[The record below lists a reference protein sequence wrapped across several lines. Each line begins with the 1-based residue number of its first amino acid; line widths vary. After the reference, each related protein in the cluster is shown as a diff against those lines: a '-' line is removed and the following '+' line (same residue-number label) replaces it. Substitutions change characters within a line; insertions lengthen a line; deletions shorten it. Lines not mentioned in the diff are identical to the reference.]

1 MGKILLIMFI
11 FGTLLV
17 SACGSVQNDRNKVV
31 QVDDKKS
38 EASEIRTETL
48 AKLQELKK
56 QSVETYLNAD
66 KNAQIVELRG
76 KEMAQLKSYR
86 LQIEQEAE
94 VQIATSKKQL
104 EDKYQLK
111 MFNLQIQL
119 ETLKMSFKNR
129 ENLLNEIEELRLER
143 DAKLAILEKEKQN
156 YVNEKMKAYKV
167 DVQQHLDVATTKLL

>member
-1 MGKILLIMFI
+1 MGKVLLIMFI

-17 SACGSVQNDRNKVV
+17 SACGSVQNDRKKVV
-31 QVDDKKS
+31 QVEEKKAV
-38 EASEIRTETL
+38 ASEIRTETL

-56 QSVETYLNAD
+56 QSEDTYLHAD

-94 VQIATSKKQL
+94 LQIATSKKQL
-104 EDKYQLK
+104 EDEYQLK
-111 MFNLQIQL
+111 IFNLQMQL

-167 DVQQHLDVATTKLL
+167 EVQQHLDVVTTKLL